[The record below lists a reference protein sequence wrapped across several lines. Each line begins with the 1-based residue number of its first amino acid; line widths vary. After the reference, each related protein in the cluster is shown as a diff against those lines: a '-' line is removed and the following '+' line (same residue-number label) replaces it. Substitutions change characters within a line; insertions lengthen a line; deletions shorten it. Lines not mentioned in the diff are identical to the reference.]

1 MLPKLL
7 LVLSPERE
15 DSMLRSLDGG
25 RYQIECESNIQR
37 AREILGGAVRFN
49 LVFLDAELADGV
61 WQSLLEW
68 SRQHGTASAALVCA
82 RVADH
87 QLWGEVLQSGAYDL
101 LVEPFEHMEVAR
113 IVDGALHSTSLIPP
127 FRR

>member
-1 MLPKLL
+1 MGLL
-7 LVLSPERE
+7 Q
-15 DSMLRSLDGG
+15 SLDGG

-37 AREILGGAVRFN
+37 AKEILGGAVRFD
-49 LVFLDAELADGV
+49 LIFLDAELADGV
-61 WQSLLEW
+61 WQNLLEW
-68 SRQHGTASAALVCA
+68 SRQHGTASAVLVCA

-113 IVDGALHSTSLIPP
+113 IVDGALHSTNLIPP